1 MTQTIITYLIIVGA
15 IVISALKI
23 VKTIRSKKNSPCS
36 GCNGCEI
43 KQEILKN
50 SKDNLFHAPDKCCS
64 GEKEN
69 FSFNK
74 IKLDTQ
80 NINRLSKQHLSKN

>member
-50 SKDNLFHAPDKCCS
+50 SKDNLFHAPDQCCS

-74 IKLDTQ
+74 TSFLT
-80 NINRLSKQHLSKN
+80 KNQLVDQKHP